1 MSIGRIRSPILS
13 EGGAGLAVF
22 LELIAVV
29 AILLDALRSVKLRR
43 KSNEP
48 VPIEV
53 LLYVKLDDEAV

>member
-1 MSIGRIRSPILS
+1 M
-13 EGGAGLAVF
+13 AVF